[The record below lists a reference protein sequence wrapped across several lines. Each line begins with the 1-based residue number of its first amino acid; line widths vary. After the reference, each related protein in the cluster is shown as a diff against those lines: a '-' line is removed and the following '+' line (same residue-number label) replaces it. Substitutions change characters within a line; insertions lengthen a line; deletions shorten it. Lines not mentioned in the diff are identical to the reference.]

1 MYSAMRALIEP
12 DGFMNSHLAKTPS
25 TSISG
30 VSPIASR
37 IDADTELKRVAIR
50 ESCSAARPTV
60 IPPRA
65 STMADPR
72 QAAAGPVLGRS
83 PAHRRLPPPT
93 LFQARHGTRFP
104 RRLPPRAA
112 RAGTAGDRAGVLPS
126 TVAPSVAVDA
136 GRLADRHRPP
146 VGRPDLRAGPLQHR
160 LPPAAP
166 GAGDRGLRLVAAA
179 TPDAVA
185 RDRPAGPHRPGRA
198 GLCMDA
204 ARGLTP

>member
-83 PAHRRLPPPT
+83 PAHRRLPPQRPSKPAMA
-93 LFQARHGTRFP
+93 LDF
-104 RRLPPRAA
+104 RAA
-112 RAGTAGDRAGVLPS
+112 SHPVLH
-126 TVAPSVAVDA
+126 APVP
-136 GRLADRHRPP
+136 LAI
-146 VGRPDLRAGPLQHR
+146 PL
-160 LPPAAP
+160 
-166 GAGDRGLRLVAAA
+166 V
-179 TPDAVA
+179 
-185 RDRPAGPHRPGRA
+185 
-198 GLCMDA
+198 
-204 ARGLTP
+204 